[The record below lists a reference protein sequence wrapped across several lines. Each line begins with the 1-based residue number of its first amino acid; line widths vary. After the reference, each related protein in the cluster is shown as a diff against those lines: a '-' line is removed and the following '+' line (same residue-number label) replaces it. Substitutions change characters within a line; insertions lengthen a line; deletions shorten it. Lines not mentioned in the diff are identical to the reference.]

1 MHLIR
6 AAVLSTS
13 ACAWGIVGSGW
24 LFLLVPLPHSA
35 DALSCPHTS
44 VSRPLRQAI
53 RNRRCP
59 FLHFAVPPSSDE
71 VDKDDNASWSPHTP
85 GQPPKT
91 INRAGGRIRRKREP
105 LDQTKNNRTSSQ
117 ILRYSVP
124 FLLLLLIV
132 KTLLGGFGADDSVYF
147 YQSSYVESRVVRSD
161 GKIDTSRKE
170 SIRTNIPSMKDVSPQ
185 TLREYNA
192 RFDEDFD
199 REIEQEMARMLRF
212 QRSTLNDFF

>member
-1 MHLIR
+1 M
-6 AAVLSTS
+6 
-13 ACAWGIVGSGW
+13 
-24 LFLLVPLPHSA
+24 
-35 DALSCPHTS
+35 
-44 VSRPLRQAI
+44 
-53 RNRRCP
+53 
-59 FLHFAVPPSSDE
+59 
-71 VDKDDNASWSPHTP
+71 
-85 GQPPKT
+85 
-91 INRAGGRIRRKREP
+91 
-105 LDQTKNNRTSSQ
+105 
-117 ILRYSVP
+117 P